1 MNFSHAKQGLSRVAL
16 RRILSL
22 SAAAALL
29 AMGSAHAQTQAP
41 QAPQTPEPVAAAEAP
56 APRYSVSKLAFAF
69 NYMDGDRDGK
79 ISRSEA
85 AGFRGVA
92 KHFDEADT
100 DQDNF
105 LSRAEF
111 DAAMNHPKA
120 E

>member
-1 MNFSHAKQGLSRVAL
+1 V
-16 RRILSL
+16 

-29 AMGSAHAQTQAP
+29 AMGSAHAQTPEAP
-41 QAPQTPEPVAAAEAP
+41 APVATAEAP
-56 APRYSVSKLAFAF
+56 APRYTTSKLEFAF

-79 ISRSEA
+79 ISRAEA

-92 KHFDEADT
+92 KHFDEADA
-100 DQDNF
+100 DRDNF

-111 DAAMNHPKA
+111 DAAMNHGKA